1 MIKITRIA
9 TTYPAPEGEEDYCP
23 DGEAECTDELVSFRE
38 LVALMEAHPH
48 PSSWP
53 PSGSIREWVSTETE
67 QDYRTGEFTECSLH
81 YAHDNPPSRAK
92 YWRAAMRAAGHLETR
107 K

>member
-1 MIKITRIA
+1 MLKITRI
-9 TTYPAPEGEEDYCP
+9 TGRYPAPEDDEDYCP
-23 DGEAECTDELVSFRE
+23 QATIESADEFVSFRE

-53 PSGSIREWVSTETE
+53 PSGSIYEWLSAETE
-67 QDYRTGEFTECSLH
+67 EHPYTGDRTECSLH

>member
-1 MIKITRIA
+1 MLKIARIA
-9 TTYPAPEGEEDYCP
+9 TTYSAPEGEEDYCP
-23 DGEAECTDELVSFRE
+23 DGEAECTDEMVSFRE

>member
-1 MIKITRIA
+1 MLKITRIA

-53 PSGSIREWVSTETE
+53 PSGSVYEWVSTETE

-81 YAHDNPPSRAK
+81 YAPDNPPSRAK